1 MKTNVLQCPVID
13 EILIMIPIAMLGLT
27 WYDIWPVDVGIGLK
41 LQIVHHLLPRLVAG
55 AAHRSPQLLLLSL
68 EWAFSADNQGR
79 CHTGSRGQLCN
90 ITKLYSVA
98 DTLLSLFNPKY
109 QY

>member
-1 MKTNVLQCPVID
+1 MKTNVMQCPVID

-68 EWAFSADNQGR
+68 EWVLSADNQGR

-90 ITKLYSVA
+90 TTINLKAIIKTK
-98 DTLLSLFNPKY
+98 N
-109 QY
+109 